1 MIVELIRLCFYVRLQ
16 PTALLLAIRSVKKKY
31 TSCRSYEYDDKGRP
45 LMDSPNAR
53 AMMSVLK
60 RLNVRGKTEV
70 SRADLAKV
78 RSYHSTT
85 HCRERN
91 IIL

>member
-1 MIVELIRLCFYVRLQ
+1 MVSELMHDDDTIPLEGEASKENVPGRNPQ
-16 PTALLLAIRSVKKKY
+16 K
-31 TSCRSYEYDDKGRP
+31 SYQYDDKGRP

-78 RSYHSTT
+78 
-85 HCRERN
+85 
-91 IIL
+91 